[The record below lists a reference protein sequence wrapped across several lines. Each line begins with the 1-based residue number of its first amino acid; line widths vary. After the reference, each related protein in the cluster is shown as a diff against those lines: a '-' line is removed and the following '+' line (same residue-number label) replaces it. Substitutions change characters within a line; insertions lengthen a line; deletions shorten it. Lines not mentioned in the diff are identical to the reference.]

1 MKKRTLK
8 KNRHELLLSLLE
20 ENPLLTDE
28 ELANKLQ
35 VSVQTIRLDRL
46 ALGLPELKE
55 RAMRLASQAL
65 NSPNPASQEVVGELL
80 FSEPGSEAIS
90 RLVTDESMK
99 LSRYN
104 IVRGH
109 FIFAQANSLAVAT
122 AEAADAIT
130 ASAKVDFVSPVLP
143 GETLIARAR
152 VERKDGKKSWV
163 KVQTK
168 AEQRVVFRGQF
179 LVIGLDDPESFNQS
193 LHKLKQ
199 QRQTLFD
206 SVE

>member
-8 KNRHELLLSLLE
+8 KNRHELLLNLLE

-65 NSPNPASQEVVGELL
+65 NGPNPASQEVVGELL
-80 FSEPGSEAIS
+80 FSEPGSEALS

-104 IVRGH
+104 MVRGH
-109 FIFAQANSLAVAT
+109 FIFAQATSLAVAT
-122 AEAADAIT
+122 AEATDAIA
-130 ASAKVDFVSPVLP
+130 ASAMVDFVAPVRP
-143 GETLIARAR
+143 GETLIARAGR
-152 VERKDGKKSWV
+152 TEDGKAGLMFD
-163 KVQTK
+163 QGR
-168 AEQRVVFRGQF
+168 AARG
-179 LVIGLDDPESFNQS
+179 LPWS
-193 LHKLKQ
+193 L
-199 QRQTLFD
+199 FSD
-206 SVE
+206 